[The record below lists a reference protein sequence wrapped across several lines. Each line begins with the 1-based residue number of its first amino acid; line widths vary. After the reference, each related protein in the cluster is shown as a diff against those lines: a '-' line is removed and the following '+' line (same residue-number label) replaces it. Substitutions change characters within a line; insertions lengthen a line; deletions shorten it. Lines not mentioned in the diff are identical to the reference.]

1 LRRLDLVDAGLRA
14 VACLLADKDGPQT
27 TNNKQQNNKTT
38 KQQKQQNNKTT
49 KQQNNKQ
56 QTTNNKQQTTNNKQ
70 QTTKQQT
77 TNNKQQTTNNKHTTV
92 QSSQSGKYFHPFELI
107 ERIEPF
113 EHQPPKH
120 QKPLPPRDYPTIPY
134 ICPKNKITC
143 NNLYHISVY

>member
-1 LRRLDLVDAGLRA
+1 LFHAK
-14 VACLLADKDGPQT
+14 LAKKQRSQSGKCFQPQT
-27 TNNKQQNNKTT
+27 T
-38 KQQKQQNNKTT
+38 
-49 KQQNNKQ
+49 NNKQ
-56 QTTNNKQQTTNNKQ
+56 QTTNNKQQTTNNK
-70 QTTKQQT
+70 
-77 TNNKQQTTNNKHTTV
+77 HSTV